1 MSDLVDDSVDL
12 MNNKMYMEKFAA
24 KIAELQKPELESAVK
39 SGKNVAGNTDFE
51 FMKILDKIIPII
63 AKSKIL
69 KGVAVVFNTEPS
81 EMVDDPMGLDI
92 GVMNTVTQILHG
104 LHIKRFIEIL
114 IARANAINHSSK
126 RNDYAFLSV
135 PKLLDATFDP
145 TGTDENDEVLLFDL
159 LRVYMFNGPDY
170 GDPVSIDLGGQH
182 QFNGAGVEDAINH
195 RKKRTMSDVLDRAV
209 RTFNSTPLFSN
220 PKIAMAAL
228 GLYGMSLVGETGLSP
243 PPSGTA
249 NDEAPN
255 AASNAV
261 PNVQPTMKDKLST
274 LKSAV
279 ANTAVGK
286 AVGKKFHSAMDPL
299 KKKAS
304 QKMDTIRK
312 RFSTK
317 QKTGA
322 KMGGRR
328 TRRRRRRRRHH
339 STPK

>member
-1 MSDLVDDSVDL
+1 MPDLMESNDDSVDL

-24 KIAELQKPELESAVK
+24 KIAELQNPGLESVVK
-39 SGKNVAGNTDFE
+39 TGKYVAGNTDFE
-51 FMKILDKIIPII
+51 FMKILDKVIPII
-63 AKSKIL
+63 AKSKLL
-69 KGVAVVFNTEPS
+69 KGVADVFKTDPS

-92 GVMNTVTQILHG
+92 GVVHTVTQILHG

-114 IARANAINHSSK
+114 IARANAMNHSSN

-145 TGTDENDEVLLFDL
+145 MGSDENDEVLLFDL

-182 QFNGAGVEDAINH
+182 QFNDAGVEDAINH

-209 RTFNSTPLFSN
+209 QTFNRTPLFSN

-243 PPSGTA
+243 PSA
-249 NDEAPN
+249 APN
-255 AASNAV
+255 AA
-261 PNVQPTMKDKLST
+261 PTMKDKMNT

-279 ANTAVGK
+279 ANSAVGK
-286 AVGKKFHSAMDPL
+286 AVGNKFHSATDPL
-299 KKKAS
+299 KKKATE
-304 QKMDTIRK
+304 KMDAFRK

-317 QKTGA
+317 QKTGT
-322 KMGGRR
+322 KTGGRR
-328 TRRRRRRRRHH
+328 TRRRRRHRRRHH

>member
-1 MSDLVDDSVDL
+1 MSDLVKSNDDSVDL
-12 MNNKMYMEKFAA
+12 MNNENYMNRFAEK
-24 KIAELQKPELESAVK
+24 IDELQNPELESVVK
-39 SGKNVAGNTDFE
+39 TGKYVAGNTDFE
-51 FMKILDKIIPII
+51 FMKIIDKVIPII
-63 AKSKIL
+63 AKSKLL
-69 KGVAVVFNTEPS
+69 KGVADVFKTDPS

-92 GVMNTVTQILHG
+92 GVIHTVTQILHG

-145 TGTDENDEVLLFDL
+145 TGSDENNEVFLFDL

-170 GDPVSIDLGGQH
+170 GTPLSIDLGGQH
-182 QFNGAGVEDAINH
+182 QFNSAGVEDAINH

-209 RTFNSTPLFSN
+209 KTFNSTPLFSN

-243 PPSGTA
+243 PSA
-249 NDEAPN
+249 EAN
-255 AASNAV
+255 AAPNAV
-261 PNVQPTMKDKLST
+261 PNDQPTMKDKIST
-274 LKSAV
+274 LKNAV
-279 ANTAVGK
+279 ANSAVGK
-286 AVGKKFHSAMDPL
+286 AVGNKFNSAMDPL
-299 KKKAS
+299 KKKATD
-304 QKMDTIRK
+304 KMDAFRK

-317 QKTGA
+317 QKASA

-328 TRRRRRRRRHH
+328 TRRRRRNRRRHH